1 MAKTANTPTSFES
14 AIAELESIVQA
25 METGSITLEQ
35 ALENY
40 QRGTC
45 LLKYCQETLQAA
57 EQRVQQL
64 EGDTLVPHDVP
75 EDRRKPE

>member
-1 MAKTANTPTSFES
+1 MANTANTPASFES

-35 ALENY
+35 ALEHY
-40 QRGTC
+40 QRGTS

-64 EGDTLVPHDVP
+64 EGDTLVPQNAP

>member
-1 MAKTANTPTSFES
+1 MANTANTPTSFES

-35 ALENY
+35 ALEHY
-40 QRGTC
+40 QRGTG

-64 EGDTLVPHDVP
+64 EGEQLVPQDVP
-75 EDRRKPE
+75 EDRRNPQ

>member
-1 MAKTANTPTSFES
+1 MANTANTPASFES

-35 ALENY
+35 ALEHY
-40 QRGTC
+40 QRGTN

-64 EGDTLVPHDVP
+64 EGDTLVPQNAP